1 MFIKLELLLIIEK
14 IVELYWVKDV
24 VRDIGLVFFRVK
36 IKVIDELEFILIVV
50 FGYLLFSLENI
61 DLVSFIF
68 KGIKV

>member
-24 VRDIGLVFFRVK
+24 VIDIGLVFFRVK